1 MKRTIFLVD
10 MNAFF
15 VSCEMSRNTE
25 LKGKPAAVAGN
36 PEKRTGI
43 ILAAN
48 YEARRYGIKTAMT
61 VSKAKQL
68 FPDLV
73 TVSPDH
79 DFYQHK
85 SREFMS
91 LLQDYSPVIEPNSID
106 EAWLD
111 LTGCEGIYKSPFSA
125 AEIIMQ
131 EIKSRLDLSCSI
143 GISENKFLAK
153 MASDMK
159 KPMGITELWQ
169 SDIMTKMWPLPVSN
183 MYGIGSKTAFR
194 LSKCGITTI
203 GDLAQTSAETMNS
216 ILGKNG
222 LLMHRHANGIDDEPV
237 VPHTNDEIKSI
248 GRSVTLPQ
256 DINDPV
262 LLRPI
267 MIKLADEVAAAA
279 RKTLAKGNVI
289 RINLKFKDFTVISRQ
304 ETVHPTN
311 SGNDIFQTGYSLLL
325 KNWQSDW
332 SVRLIGITLAGFDH
346 SNESQQL
353 TIFDLTDQQQTHKPN
368 KQDRSAEAIVRTREK
383 LDAALDTIKEK
394 HGNGA
399 VTRASL
405 IKFQNKSFPGMKST
419 EQEDNL

>member
-1 MKRTIFLVD
+1 
-10 MNAFF
+10 
-15 VSCEMSRNTE
+15 
-25 LKGKPAAVAGN
+25 
-36 PEKRTGI
+36 
-43 ILAAN
+43 
-48 YEARRYGIKTAMT
+48 
-61 VSKAKQL
+61 
-68 FPDLV
+68 
-73 TVSPDH
+73 
-79 DFYQHK
+79 
-85 SREFMS
+85 
-91 LLQDYSPVIEPNSID
+91 
-106 EAWLD
+106 
-111 LTGCEGIYKSPFSA
+111 
-125 AEIIMQ
+125 MQ

-237 VPHTNDEIKSI
+237 VPHTNDEMKSI

-311 SGNDIFQTGYSLLL
+311 SGNDVFQTGYSLLL

-368 KQDRSAEAIVRTREK
+368 KQYRSAEAIVRTREK

>member
-15 VSCEMSRNTE
+15 VSCEMSRNPD
-25 LKGKPAAVAGN
+25 LISKPAAVAGN

-48 YEARRYGIKTAMT
+48 YEARAYGIKTAMT

-68 FPDLV
+68 FPGLI

-79 DFYQHK
+79 NFYQQK
-85 SREFMS
+85 SREVMT
-91 LLQDYSPVIEPNSID
+91 LLQEFSPVIEPNSID

-111 LTGCEGIYKSPFSA
+111 LTGCDTIYASPLSA
-125 AEIIMQ
+125 AQIIMK
-131 EIKSRLDLSCSI
+131 EIKTRLDLSCSI

-153 MASDMK
+153 MASEMK
-159 KPMGITELWQ
+159 KPMGITELWL
-169 SDIMTKMWPLPVSN
+169 SDIKTKMWPLPVSN
-183 MYGIGSKTAFR
+183 MYGIGTKTASR
-194 LSKCGITTI
+194 LSDCGISSI
-203 GDLAQTSAETMNS
+203 GDLARTSAETMRN
-216 ILGKNG
+216 LFGKNG
-222 LLMHRHANGIDDEPV
+222 TIIHNHANGIDNEPV
-237 VPHTNDEIKSI
+237 TPRSDDEMKSI

-256 DINDPV
+256 DISRPDM
-262 LLRPI
+262 LRSI
-267 MIKLADEVAAAA
+267 LIKLSDEVAATA
-279 RKTLAKGNVI
+279 RKNLVKGNVI
-289 RINLKFKDFTVISRQ
+289 RLNLKFKDFTVINRQ

-311 SGNDIFQTGYSLLL
+311 SGNEIFQTGYNLLL

-346 SNESQQL
+346 SHEPQQL
-353 TIFDLTDQQQTHKPN
+353 SIFDLAEQQHTQKTNSH
-368 KQDRSAEAIVRTREK
+368 DRSAEAIIRTREK

-405 IKFQNKSFPGMKST
+405 IKFQNKSFPGIKSP